1 MKPMD
6 MPISSRT
13 RWRRQWRS
21 PAALSCTVRANCQV
35 LSRSRSGGSVLRM
48 ATPVIDSELAAR
60 LARVAR
66 KSHVTLTHY
75 GRKSGKPYQVT
86 IWFTVDGDHVNLHTM
101 SMQRQW
107 PRNVLA
113 NGRVTLRI
121 GDETFEGTAT
131 PV

>member
-1 MKPMD
+1 
-6 MPISSRT
+6 
-13 RWRRQWRS
+13 
-21 PAALSCTVRANCQV
+21 
-35 LSRSRSGGSVLRM
+35 M
-48 ATPVIDSELAAR
+48 ATPVIDSELATR

-131 PV
+131 PVDPADMPRVVALMKKKYLMSLPYLWIKKRPDGAFHVHMDARTKPEA

>member
-1 MKPMD
+1 
-6 MPISSRT
+6 
-13 RWRRQWRS
+13 
-21 PAALSCTVRANCQV
+21 
-35 LSRSRSGGSVLRM
+35 M
-48 ATPVIDSELAAR
+48 ATPAIDSELAAR

-66 KSHVTLTHY
+66 KSNVTLTHY

-86 IWFTVDGDHVNLHTM
+86 IWFTVDDDHINLQTM

-113 NGRVTLRI
+113 NGRVSLRI

-131 PV
+131 PVEPAQMSRIVALMKKKYPIALPYLWIKKQPAGAFHVRVDPSRMTT